1 MIKKAIFVLSALIAL
16 AVNASAQQTGSW
28 HYYPLYA
35 GQPDKVE
42 VADNGTV
49 YYLSAGRLYSFDG
62 EENRDF
68 VNDFSGRKITYMK
81 YNADADYLFVG
92 CEQGDISLVYPD
104 GHTAR
109 LSDIADAN
117 LRYEKTINAADF
129 KGDDVIV
136 ATTFG
141 LVRFDTKTMTVKES
155 GVTGKNVKAVAHLG
169 DRFIVSFDKGGR
181 IAERSL

>member
-81 YNADADYLFVG
+81 YNADADYLFV
-92 CEQGDISLVYPD
+92 
-104 GHTAR
+104 AR
-109 LSDIADAN
+109 LSRRPHGAPERYRRRQSA
-117 LRYEKTINAADF
+117 LRENNQRRR
-129 KGDDVIV
+129 
-136 ATTFG
+136 
-141 LVRFDTKTMTVKES
+141 LQR
-155 GVTGKNVKAVAHLG
+155 
-169 DRFIVSFDKGGR
+169 R
-181 IAERSL
+181 